1 VALDLSP
8 ADIMGKEEDK
18 EETEALRLRRVY
30 LNQFWTTRL
39 EREIK
44 IKEDEQLYLNEHKT
58 KVDEALCVLKDKLE
72 GLKKKG
78 LALEAAR
85 PKTPETADKHGSLYP
100 TSNKQG
106 RPFSREKRSQNK
118 TALQRARETAKAAL
132 RAKVLEM
139 EENLHPANELSEIEQ
154 RSIGRNLAV
163 DRNTNKD
170 RKTEG
175 MIIHAMNT
183 TQLPEKMLEL
193 TQNIPN
199 ATTQPAKEPDASFIE
214 KTHLDVPGTVKH
226 GIVSFTNSLAYLDGE
241 DSMSDSKLKSK
252 ESCLATYQTEIHH
265 ETHQWEKH
273 VKHGKQEGTNIL
285 RPLQPWKAPEISTTF
300 DDYEIKGQLAEF
312 MKYNGKKHTRQR
324 QLARM
329 DNQFTNIAKTIDHFR
344 LLNKSRNPSY
354 PKPPFSKGSR
364 HLSKKALKE
373 EKKFRRQARGA
384 VSNYMSI
391 HPEHFLFSQRKADWR
406 ADGHSQRPYF
416 SYTGSI
422 NPSKRKMY

>member
-1 VALDLSP
+1 
-8 ADIMGKEEDK
+8 MGKEEDK

-30 LNQFWTTRL
+30 LNQFWRTRL

-44 IKEDEQLYLNEHKT
+44 IKEDEQLYLDEHKT
-58 KVDEALCVLKDKLE
+58 KIDDALCVLKNKLE
-72 GLKKKG
+72 SLKKKG
-78 LALEAAR
+78 IALEAAR
-85 PKTPETADKHGSLYP
+85 PKTPETADRRPDSRMS
-100 TSNKQG
+100 SNKQG
-106 RPFSREKRSQNK
+106 RPFSGKKRSQNK
-118 TALQRARETAKAAL
+118 TSLQRARETAKAAL

-139 EENLHPANELSEIEQ
+139 EENLHPANELTKIEQ

-175 MIIHAMNT
+175 LILHAMNT
-183 TQLPEKMLEL
+183 TQLPERVLEL

-214 KTHLDVPGTVKH
+214 KTHLEVPRTVKH
-226 GIVSFTNSLAYLDGE
+226 GIVSFTNSLADLDIE
-241 DSMSDSKLKSK
+241 YPRPRLKLKSEEYCK
-252 ESCLATYQTEIHH
+252 ATWESEIHH
-265 ETHQWEKH
+265 ETHPWEKH
-273 VKHGKQEGTNIL
+273 VVHAKQEGTNIL
-285 RPLQPWKAPEISTTF
+285 RPMLPWKAPEEISTKF
-300 DDYEIKGQLAEF
+300 DDYEITGQLAEF

-324 QLARM
+324 NLKRM
-329 DNQFTNIAKTIDHFR
+329 DNPYMKIAKTINHFQ

-364 HLSKKALKE
+364 HLSKKAMKE

-384 VSNYMSI
+384 VSNFLSI
-391 HPEHFLFSQRKADWR
+391 HPDHFLFSHRKPDWR
-406 ADGHSQRPYF
+406 SDGHSQRPYF

-422 NPSKRKMY
+422 HPSKDIKTKL